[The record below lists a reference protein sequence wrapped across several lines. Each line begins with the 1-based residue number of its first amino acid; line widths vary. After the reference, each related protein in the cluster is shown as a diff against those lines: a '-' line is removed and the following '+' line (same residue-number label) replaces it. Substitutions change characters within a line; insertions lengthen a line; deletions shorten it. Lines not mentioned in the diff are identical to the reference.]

1 MTEKK
6 SDFSYGGQAV
16 MEGVM
21 MRGASSMAVAVRQPD
36 GEVIIHTEDLNP
48 HIYTGSIS
56 KVPFLRAMTSLWD
69 VLVLGIRTL
78 MFSAEVALG
87 EDEEVE
93 FSGPVAWGTVAVSFA
108 LGIGLFFVVPLLLV
122 GLIDRFIESSF
133 VSNVIEGAIRMTIFI
148 VYIWLIGRV
157 PDIRRVFG
165 YHGAEHKTINAYEDG
180 AELTPDN
187 VAQYSTA
194 HYRCGTAFL
203 LSVMVISILV
213 FSLLGRPPLP
223 LRILSRIVLIPV
235 VAGLAYEW
243 IKFTNRHR
251 TNPIIRVVA
260 KPNLALQ
267 SLTTREPDS
276 SMLEVAIA
284 ALKRVLEG
292 EGGELPAESASKLQ
306 LAGSGRRSPAG
317 SVRTRP
323 SAYGATRVARQFN
336 LPQAML

>member
-21 MRGASSMAVAVRQPD
+21 MRGAHSMAVAVRKPD
-36 GEVIIHTEDLNP
+36 GDVILHTEDLNP
-48 HIYTGSIS
+48 HIYTGRIS
-56 KVPFLRAMTSLWD
+56 KIPFLRALTSLWD

-78 MFSAEVALG
+78 MFSAEVAL
-87 EDEEVE
+87 DEEDDVE

-122 GLIDRFIESSF
+122 GLIDRFIASSF
-133 VSNVIEGAIRMTIFI
+133 LSNVIEGIIRMTMFI
-148 VYIWLIGRV
+148 GYIWLIGRV

-165 YHGAEHKTINAYEDG
+165 YHGAEHKTINAYEAG
-180 AELTPDN
+180 ADLTPDS
-187 VAQYSTA
+187 VAQYSTR

-213 FSLLGRPPLP
+213 FSLLGRPPMA

-235 VAGLAYEW
+235 VAGIAYEW
-243 IKFTNRHR
+243 IKFTARHR
-251 TNPIIRVVA
+251 DNPIIRAVSA
-260 KPNLALQ
+260 PNLALQ
-267 SLTTREPDS
+267 GLTTREPDK

-284 ALKRVLEG
+284 SLQRVLEG
-292 EGGELPAESASKLQ
+292 EGGELPAESAPRP
-306 LAGSGRRSPAG
+306 LARAE
-317 SVRTRP
+317 
-323 SAYGATRVARQFN
+323 SAST
-336 LPQAML
+336 

>member
-21 MRGASSMAVAVRQPD
+21 MRGAHSMAVAVRKPD
-36 GEVIIHTEDLNP
+36 GDVILHTEDLNP
-48 HIYTGSIS
+48 HIYTGRIV
-56 KVPFLRAMTSLWD
+56 KIPFLRALTSLWD

-78 MFSAEVALG
+78 MFSAEVAL
-87 EDEEVE
+87 DEEDDVE

-122 GLIDRFIESSF
+122 GLIDRFIASSF
-133 VSNVIEGAIRMTIFI
+133 LSNVIEGIIRMTMFI
-148 VYIWLIGRV
+148 GYIWLIGRV

-165 YHGAEHKTINAYEDG
+165 YHGAEHKTINAYEAG
-180 AELTPDN
+180 AELTPDS
-187 VAQYSTA
+187 VAQYSTR

-213 FSLLGRPPLP
+213 FSLLGRPPMA

-235 VAGLAYEW
+235 VAGIAYEW
-243 IKFTNRHR
+243 IKFTARHR
-251 TNPIIRVVA
+251 DNPIIRAVSA
-260 KPNLALQ
+260 PNLALQ
-267 SLTTREPDS
+267 GLTTREPDK

-284 ALKRVLEG
+284 SLQRVLEG
-292 EGGELPAESASKLQ
+292 EGGELPAESAPRP
-306 LAGSGRRSPAG
+306 LARAE
-317 SVRTRP
+317 
-323 SAYGATRVARQFN
+323 SAST
-336 LPQAML
+336 